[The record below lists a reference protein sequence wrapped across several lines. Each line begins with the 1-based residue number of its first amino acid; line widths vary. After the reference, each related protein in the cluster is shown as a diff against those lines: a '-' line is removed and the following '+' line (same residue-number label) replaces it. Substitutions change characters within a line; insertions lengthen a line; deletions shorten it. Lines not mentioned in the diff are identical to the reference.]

1 MDKDNDIKESEMIEA
16 RQKKVKPFLSDANDK
31 IGDKIREN
39 QYYEY
44 ICNMVNNLNENYL
57 PSDNKIVFGNYC
69 YLYKHDN
76 IEINIDFFVDNLNQR
91 ENPIMFIKL
100 SKDYK
105 DKYLVSKISEEIKRL
120 LDFNKDIS
128 WTPYIKDIYYGD
140 GLYDKDKY
148 INHYQYLG
156 LLKEIENNTLQNI
169 DKIMRAILLSFN
181 IICAEFLFDIQ

>member
-16 RQKKVKPFLSDANDK
+16 RQKKVKLFLSDANDK

-44 ICNMVNNLNENYL
+44 ICNMVKNLNENYL
-57 PSDNKIVFGNYC
+57 PDDHKIVFGDYC
-69 YLYKHDN
+69 YSYKHDN
-76 IEINIDFFVDNLNQR
+76 IEINIDFFIDDLNQR
-91 ENPIMFIKL
+91 ENPIVFIKL
-100 SKDYK
+100 SKEYK
-105 DKYLVSKISEEIKRL
+105 DKYLVSQISEEIKRL

-140 GLYDKDKY
+140 DLYDRCKY

-156 LLKEIENNTLQNI
+156 LLKAIENNTLQNI

-181 IICAEFLFDIQ
+181 IISAEFLFDIQ

>member
-1 MDKDNDIKESEMIEA
+1 MNRDNDIKESEMIEA
-16 RQKKVKPFLSDANDK
+16 RQKKVRLFLSDANDK

-44 ICNMVNNLNENYL
+44 ISNMINNLNENYL
-57 PSDNKIVFGNYC
+57 PSDHKIVFGNYC
-69 YLYKHDN
+69 YSYKHDN
-76 IEINIDFFVDNLNQR
+76 IEINIDFFVDDLTQR
-91 ENPIMFIKL
+91 ENPIVFVKL
-100 SKDYK
+100 SKEYK
-105 DKYLVSKISEEIKRL
+105 DKYLVSQIAEEMKRL

-128 WTPYIKDIYYGD
+128 WKPYIKDIYYGD

-181 IICAEFLFDIQ
+181 IISAEFLFDIQ